1 MSTLWHSN
9 QKSEKI
15 VVHDEER
22 TLEECLAET
31 WSLFEEAKQLD
42 DDALFDEVR
51 DNVAFYDFMKGTE
64 DAIFE
69 YLSTGILTVENRHLL
84 EGAYVIIH
92 GEMMLGADLGDED

>member
-1 MSTLWHSN
+1 MLYDD
-9 QKSEKI
+9 EK
-15 VVHDEER
+15 

-31 WSLFEEAKQLD
+31 WALFEEAKQLD

-51 DNVAFYDFMKGTE
+51 DNIDVYDFMIGTE

-69 YLSTGILTVENRHLL
+69 FLQTGHLTGRNRSLL

-92 GEMMLGADLGDED
+92 GEMMLGADWSED